1 MKRVKNYTKEEV
13 TQPQF
18 KVFNEHC
25 RMLLNEMHASLMGFD
40 WTSFCQMNVK
50 IFQVW
55 NGINLFLRQGMFL
68 DDVYPPVRNIKYVD
82 ISLESFSA

>member
-1 MKRVKNYTKEEV
+1 
-13 TQPQF
+13 
-18 KVFNEHC
+18 
-25 RMLLNEMHASLMGFD
+25 MGFD
-40 WTSFCQMNVK
+40 WTSVFQMNAK

-55 NGINLFLRQGMFL
+55 NGINLFLRQGMFF